1 MNELHPQVECAR
13 ASYTVVDAHYLEI
26 NIHGT
31 AYCTSHRSSAKS
43 MAAKGPPPID
53 VDAEQEAKTAFS
65 ALRPVCVQVMSA
77 PSLETLGA
85 LEAVVRGMRSIHPHL
100 VDYVVL
106 PLRMIF
112 RRVGR

>member
-1 MNELHPQVECAR
+1 MKVR
-13 ASYTVVDAHYLEI
+13 APLALTSIVNAHYLEI
-26 NIHGT
+26 YIHGT

-53 VDAEQEAKTAFS
+53 ADAEQEAKTAFS

-85 LEAVVRGMRSIHPHL
+85 LEAVVRGMHSIHPHL

-112 RRVGR
+112 RRVGRY